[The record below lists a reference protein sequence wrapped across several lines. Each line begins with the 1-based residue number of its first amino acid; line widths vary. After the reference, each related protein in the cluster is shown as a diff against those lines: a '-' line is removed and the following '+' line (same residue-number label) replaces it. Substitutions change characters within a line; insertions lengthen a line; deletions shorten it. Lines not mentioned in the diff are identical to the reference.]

1 MRTKNYFVIASLMI
15 FSIVLASCNG
25 SSSAPAASLKSE
37 VDSVSYAYGVNLAD
51 QGGLIQYLE
60 QSGLIQSATNIE
72 YDYQMRI
79 AAADSTQKAALQK
92 EMKSMMDYV
101 LNKQAELYDKHFTEQ
116 EIDDILNFYK
126 TPAGKKVIEET
137 PKITK
142 ELFTDLMEN
151 YYPDMIKR
159 MEKIK

>member
-1 MRTKNYFVIASLMI
+1 MKKLFIITMLV
-15 FSIVLASCNG
+15 FSISITVF
-25 SSSAPAASLKSE
+25 SAETPKQKKIKELFQ
-37 VDSVSYAYGVNLAD
+37 VMD
-51 QGGLIQYLE
+51 IQE
-60 QSGLIQSATNIE
+60 TTNE
-72 YDYQMRI
+72 MSQMMLN
-79 AAADSTQKAALQK
+79 DTGNMKLSKNQKAAMQK
-92 EMKSMMDYV
+92 EMQSMMDYV

-126 TPAGKKVIEET
+126 TPAGKKIIEET

>member
-1 MRTKNYFVIASLMI
+1 MKKLFIITMLVFTINITV
-15 FSIVLASCNG
+15 FSAETPKQKKIKELFQVM
-25 SSSAPAASLKSE
+25 
-37 VDSVSYAYGVNLAD
+37 D
-51 QGGLIQYLE
+51 IQA
-60 QSGLIQSATNIE
+60 ATNEMSEMILN
-72 YDYQMRI
+72 DTGNMKL
-79 AAADSTQKAALQK
+79 SKNQKAAMQK
-92 EMKSMMDYV
+92 EMQSMMDYV
-101 LNKQAELYDKHFTEQ
+101 LNKQAELYDRHFTEQ

-126 TPAGKKVIEET
+126 TPAGKKIIEET

>member
-1 MRTKNYFVIASLMI
+1 MKKLFIITMLI
-15 FSIVLASCNG
+15 FAINITG
-25 SSSAPAASLKSE
+25 FSAETSKQKKIKELFQ
-37 VDSVSYAYGVNLAD
+37 VMD
-51 QGGLIQYLE
+51 IQA
-60 QSGLIQSATNIE
+60 ATNEIS
-72 YDYQMRI
+72 QMMLN
-79 AAADSTQKAALQK
+79 DTGNMKLSKNQKAAMQK
-92 EMKSMMDYV
+92 EMQSMMDYV

-126 TPAGKKVIEET
+126 TPAGKKIIEET

>member
-1 MRTKNYFVIASLMI
+1 MKKLFIITMLVFTINITV
-15 FSIVLASCNG
+15 FSAETSKQKKIKELFQVM
-25 SSSAPAASLKSE
+25 
-37 VDSVSYAYGVNLAD
+37 D
-51 QGGLIQYLE
+51 IQA
-60 QSGLIQSATNIE
+60 ATNEMSEMILN
-72 YDYQMRI
+72 DT
-79 AAADSTQKAALQK
+79 DSMKLSKNQKAAMQK
-92 EMKSMMDYV
+92 EMQSMMDYV
-101 LNKQAELYDKHFTEQ
+101 LNKQAELYDRHFTEQ

-126 TPAGKKVIEET
+126 TPAGKKIIEET

>member
-1 MRTKNYFVIASLMI
+1 MKKIFVMAVLI
-15 FSIVLASCNG
+15 FSMSITGFSAETAKQRKIKELFQIMDIQATTNEMSQMILNDEG
-25 SSSAPAASLKSE
+25 SM
-37 VDSVSYAYGVNLAD
+37 NL
-51 QGGLIQYLE
+51 
-60 QSGLIQSATNIE
+60 SKN
-72 YDYQMRI
+72 
-79 AAADSTQKAALQK
+79 QKAALQK

-101 LNKQAELYDKHFTEQ
+101 LNKQAELYDRHFTEQ

-126 TPAGKKVIEET
+126 TPAGKKIIEET

>member
-1 MRTKNYFVIASLMI
+1 MKKLFIITMLVFTINITV
-15 FSIVLASCNG
+15 FSAETPKQKKIKELFQVM
-25 SSSAPAASLKSE
+25 
-37 VDSVSYAYGVNLAD
+37 D
-51 QGGLIQYLE
+51 IQA
-60 QSGLIQSATNIE
+60 ATNEMSEMILN
-72 YDYQMRI
+72 DT
-79 AAADSTQKAALQK
+79 DSMKLSKNQKAAMQK
-92 EMKSMMDYV
+92 EMQSMMDYV
-101 LNKQAELYDKHFTEQ
+101 LNKQAELYDRHFTEQ

>member
-1 MRTKNYFVIASLMI
+1 MKKLFIITMLVFTINITV
-15 FSIVLASCNG
+15 FSAETPKQKKIKELFQVM
-25 SSSAPAASLKSE
+25 
-37 VDSVSYAYGVNLAD
+37 D
-51 QGGLIQYLE
+51 IQA
-60 QSGLIQSATNIE
+60 ATNEMSEMILN
-72 YDYQMRI
+72 DT
-79 AAADSTQKAALQK
+79 DSMKLSKNQKAALQK
-92 EMKSMMDYV
+92 EMQSMMDYV
-101 LNKQAELYDKHFTEQ
+101 LNKQAELYDRHFTEQ

-126 TPAGKKVIEET
+126 TPAGKKIIEET

>member
-1 MRTKNYFVIASLMI
+1 MKKLFIITMLI
-15 FSIVLASCNG
+15 FAINITG
-25 SSSAPAASLKSE
+25 FSAETSKQKKIKELFQ
-37 VDSVSYAYGVNLAD
+37 VMD
-51 QGGLIQYLE
+51 IQA
-60 QSGLIQSATNIE
+60 ATNEIS
-72 YDYQMRI
+72 QMMLN
-79 AAADSTQKAALQK
+79 DTGNMKLSKNQKAAMQK
-92 EMKSMMDYV
+92 EMQSMMDYV
-101 LNKQAELYDKHFTEQ
+101 LNKQAELYDRHFTEQ

-126 TPAGKKVIEET
+126 TPAGKKIIEET

>member
-1 MRTKNYFVIASLMI
+1 MKKLFIIIMLI
-15 FSIVLASCNG
+15 FSMSITG
-25 SSSAPAASLKSE
+25 FSAETSKQKKIKELFQVMDVQATTNEMSQMILNDTGNMSLSK
-37 VDSVSYAYGVNLAD
+37 N
-51 QGGLIQYLE
+51 Q
-60 QSGLIQSATNIE
+60 
-72 YDYQMRI
+72 R
-79 AAADSTQKAALQK
+79 AALQK
-92 EMKSMMDYV
+92 EMQSMMDYV
-101 LNKQAELYDKHFTEQ
+101 LNKQAELYDRHFTEQ

-142 ELFTDLMEN
+142 ELFIDLMEN

>member
-1 MRTKNYFVIASLMI
+1 MKKLFIITMLVFTINITV
-15 FSIVLASCNG
+15 FSAETPKQKKIKELFQVM
-25 SSSAPAASLKSE
+25 
-37 VDSVSYAYGVNLAD
+37 D
-51 QGGLIQYLE
+51 IQA
-60 QSGLIQSATNIE
+60 ATNEMSEMILN
-72 YDYQMRI
+72 DT
-79 AAADSTQKAALQK
+79 DSMKLSKNQKAAMQK
-92 EMKSMMDYV
+92 EMQSMMDYV
-101 LNKQAELYDKHFTEQ
+101 LNKQAELYDRHFTEQ

-142 ELFTDLMEN
+142 ELFIDLMEN

>member
-1 MRTKNYFVIASLMI
+1 MKKLFIITMLI
-15 FSIVLASCNG
+15 FAINITG
-25 SSSAPAASLKSE
+25 FSAETSKQKKIKELFQ
-37 VDSVSYAYGVNLAD
+37 VMD
-51 QGGLIQYLE
+51 IQA
-60 QSGLIQSATNIE
+60 ATNE
-72 YDYQMRI
+72 MSQMMLN
-79 AAADSTQKAALQK
+79 DTGNMKLSKNQKAAMQK
-92 EMKSMMDYV
+92 EMQSMMDYV

-126 TPAGKKVIEET
+126 TPAGKKIIEET

>member
-1 MRTKNYFVIASLMI
+1 MKKLFIITMLI
-15 FSIVLASCNG
+15 FTMNITVF
-25 SSSAPAASLKSE
+25 SAETPKQKKIKELFQ
-37 VDSVSYAYGVNLAD
+37 VMD
-51 QGGLIQYLE
+51 IQA
-60 QSGLIQSATNIE
+60 ATNEIS
-72 YDYQMRI
+72 QMMLN
-79 AAADSTQKAALQK
+79 DTGNMKLSKNQKAAMQK
-92 EMKSMMDYV
+92 EMQSMMDYV

-126 TPAGKKVIEET
+126 TPAGKKIIEET

>member
-1 MRTKNYFVIASLMI
+1 MKKIFVMAVLI
-15 FSIVLASCNG
+15 FSMSITG
-25 SSSAPAASLKSE
+25 FSAETAKQRKIKELFQIMDIQATTNEMSQMIL
-37 VDSVSYAYGVNLAD
+37 ND
-51 QGGLIQYLE
+51 QGNMNL
-60 QSGLIQSATNIE
+60 SK
-72 YDYQMRI
+72 
-79 AAADSTQKAALQK
+79 TQKTALQK

-116 EIDDILNFYK
+116 EIDEILNFYK

-159 MEKIK
+159 LEKIK

>member
-1 MRTKNYFVIASLMI
+1 MKKLFNITMLVYSINITV
-15 FSIVLASCNG
+15 FSAETPKQKKIKELFQVM
-25 SSSAPAASLKSE
+25 
-37 VDSVSYAYGVNLAD
+37 D
-51 QGGLIQYLE
+51 IQA
-60 QSGLIQSATNIE
+60 ATNEMSEMILN
-72 YDYQMRI
+72 DT
-79 AAADSTQKAALQK
+79 DSMKLSKNQKAAMQK
-92 EMKSMMDYV
+92 EMQSMMDYV
-101 LNKQAELYDKHFTEQ
+101 LNKQAELYDRHFTEQ

-126 TPAGKKVIEET
+126 TPAGKKIIEET

>member
-1 MRTKNYFVIASLMI
+1 MKKLFIITMLI
-15 FSIVLASCNG
+15 FAINITG
-25 SSSAPAASLKSE
+25 FSAETSKQKKIKELFQ
-37 VDSVSYAYGVNLAD
+37 VMD
-51 QGGLIQYLE
+51 IQA
-60 QSGLIQSATNIE
+60 ATNEIS
-72 YDYQMRI
+72 QMMLN
-79 AAADSTQKAALQK
+79 DTGNMKLSKNQKAAMQK
-92 EMKSMMDYV
+92 EMQSMMDYV
-101 LNKQAELYDKHFTEQ
+101 LNKQADLYDKHFTEQ

-126 TPAGKKVIEET
+126 TPAGKKIIEET

>member
-1 MRTKNYFVIASLMI
+1 MKKLFIITMLVFTINITV
-15 FSIVLASCNG
+15 FSAETPKQKKIKELFQVM
-25 SSSAPAASLKSE
+25 
-37 VDSVSYAYGVNLAD
+37 D
-51 QGGLIQYLE
+51 IQA
-60 QSGLIQSATNIE
+60 ATNEMSEMIL
-72 YDYQMRI
+72 YDT
-79 AAADSTQKAALQK
+79 DSMKLSKNQKAAMQK
-92 EMKSMMDYV
+92 EMQSMMDNV
-101 LNKQAELYDKHFTEQ
+101 LNKQAELYDRHFTEQ

-126 TPAGKKVIEET
+126 TPAGKKIIEET

>member
-1 MRTKNYFVIASLMI
+1 MKKLFIIIILI
-15 FSIVLASCNG
+15 FSMSITG
-25 SSSAPAASLKSE
+25 FSAETSKQKKIKELFQVMDVQATTNEMSQMILNDTGNMSLSK
-37 VDSVSYAYGVNLAD
+37 N
-51 QGGLIQYLE
+51 Q
-60 QSGLIQSATNIE
+60 
-72 YDYQMRI
+72 R
-79 AAADSTQKAALQK
+79 AALQK
-92 EMKSMMDYV
+92 EMQSMMDYV
-101 LNKQAELYDKHFTEQ
+101 LNKQAELYDRHFTEQ

>member
-1 MRTKNYFVIASLMI
+1 MLVFTINITV
-15 FSIVLASCNG
+15 FSAETPKQKKIKELFQVM
-25 SSSAPAASLKSE
+25 
-37 VDSVSYAYGVNLAD
+37 D
-51 QGGLIQYLE
+51 IQA
-60 QSGLIQSATNIE
+60 ATNEMSEMILN
-72 YDYQMRI
+72 DT
-79 AAADSTQKAALQK
+79 DSMKLSKNQKAAMQK
-92 EMKSMMDYV
+92 EMQSMMDYV
-101 LNKQAELYDKHFTEQ
+101 LNKQAELYDRHFTEQ

-126 TPAGKKVIEET
+126 TPAGKKIIEET

>member
-1 MRTKNYFVIASLMI
+1 MKKLFIILMLI
-15 FSIVLASCNG
+15 FSMSITG
-25 SSSAPAASLKSE
+25 FSAETSKQKKIKELFQIMDIQATTNEMSQMILNDTGNMSLSK
-37 VDSVSYAYGVNLAD
+37 N
-51 QGGLIQYLE
+51 Q
-60 QSGLIQSATNIE
+60 
-72 YDYQMRI
+72 R
-79 AAADSTQKAALQK
+79 AALQK
-92 EMKSMMDYV
+92 EMQSMMDYV

-126 TPAGKKVIEET
+126 TPAGKKIIEET

>member
-1 MRTKNYFVIASLMI
+1 MKKLFIITMLVFTISITV
-15 FSIVLASCNG
+15 FSAETPKQKKIKELFQVM
-25 SSSAPAASLKSE
+25 
-37 VDSVSYAYGVNLAD
+37 D
-51 QGGLIQYLE
+51 IQA
-60 QSGLIQSATNIE
+60 ATNEMSEMILN
-72 YDYQMRI
+72 DT
-79 AAADSTQKAALQK
+79 DSMKLSKNQKAAMQK
-92 EMKSMMDYV
+92 EMQSMMDYV
-101 LNKQAELYDKHFTEQ
+101 LNKQAELYDRHFTEQ

-126 TPAGKKVIEET
+126 TPAGKKIIEET

>member
-1 MRTKNYFVIASLMI
+1 MKKLFIITMLV
-15 FSIVLASCNG
+15 FSISITVF
-25 SSSAPAASLKSE
+25 SAETPKQKKIKELFQ
-37 VDSVSYAYGVNLAD
+37 VMD
-51 QGGLIQYLE
+51 IQE
-60 QSGLIQSATNIE
+60 TTNE
-72 YDYQMRI
+72 MSQMMLN
-79 AAADSTQKAALQK
+79 DTGNMKLSKNQKAAMQK
-92 EMKSMMDYV
+92 EMQSMMDYV

-126 TPAGKKVIEET
+126 TPAGKKIIEET

-159 MEKIK
+159 LEKIK

>member
-1 MRTKNYFVIASLMI
+1 MKKLFIIIMLI
-15 FSIVLASCNG
+15 FSMSITG
-25 SSSAPAASLKSE
+25 FSAETSKQKKIKELFQVMDVQATTNEMSQMILNDTGNMSLSK
-37 VDSVSYAYGVNLAD
+37 N
-51 QGGLIQYLE
+51 
-60 QSGLIQSATNIE
+60 
-72 YDYQMRI
+72 
-79 AAADSTQKAALQK
+79 QKAAMQK
-92 EMKSMMDYV
+92 EMQSMMDYV
-101 LNKQAELYDKHFTEQ
+101 LNKQAELYDRHFTEQ

-126 TPAGKKVIEET
+126 TPAGKKIIEET

>member
-1 MRTKNYFVIASLMI
+1 MKKLFIIAMLI
-15 FSIVLASCNG
+15 FSMSITG
-25 SSSAPAASLKSE
+25 FSAETSKQKKIKELFQIMDIQATTNEMSQMILNDTGNMSLSK
-37 VDSVSYAYGVNLAD
+37 N
-51 QGGLIQYLE
+51 Q
-60 QSGLIQSATNIE
+60 
-72 YDYQMRI
+72 R
-79 AAADSTQKAALQK
+79 AALQK
-92 EMKSMMDYV
+92 EMQSMMDYV
-101 LNKQAELYDKHFTEQ
+101 LNKQAELYDRHFTEQ

-126 TPAGKKVIEET
+126 TPAGKKIIEET

>member
-1 MRTKNYFVIASLMI
+1 MLI
-15 FSIVLASCNG
+15 FAINITG
-25 SSSAPAASLKSE
+25 FSAETSKQKKIKELFQ
-37 VDSVSYAYGVNLAD
+37 VMD
-51 QGGLIQYLE
+51 IQA
-60 QSGLIQSATNIE
+60 ATNEIS
-72 YDYQMRI
+72 QMMLN
-79 AAADSTQKAALQK
+79 DTGNMKLSKNQKAAMQK
-92 EMKSMMDYV
+92 EMQSMMDYV

-126 TPAGKKVIEET
+126 TPAGKKIIEET

>member
-1 MRTKNYFVIASLMI
+1 MKKLFIIAMLI
-15 FSIVLASCNG
+15 FSMSITG
-25 SSSAPAASLKSE
+25 FSAETSKQKKIKELFQIMDIQATTNEMSQMILNDTGNMSLSK
-37 VDSVSYAYGVNLAD
+37 N
-51 QGGLIQYLE
+51 Q
-60 QSGLIQSATNIE
+60 
-72 YDYQMRI
+72 R
-79 AAADSTQKAALQK
+79 AALQK
-92 EMKSMMDYV
+92 EMQSMMDYV
-101 LNKQAELYDKHFTEQ
+101 LNKQAELYDRHFTEQ

>member
-1 MRTKNYFVIASLMI
+1 MKKLFIITMLVFTINITV
-15 FSIVLASCNG
+15 FSAETPKQKKIKELFQVM
-25 SSSAPAASLKSE
+25 
-37 VDSVSYAYGVNLAD
+37 D
-51 QGGLIQYLE
+51 IQA
-60 QSGLIQSATNIE
+60 ATNEMSEMILN
-72 YDYQMRI
+72 DT
-79 AAADSTQKAALQK
+79 DSMKLSKNQKAAMRK
-92 EMKSMMDYV
+92 EMQSMMDYV
-101 LNKQAELYDKHFTEQ
+101 LNKQAELYDRHFTEQ

-126 TPAGKKVIEET
+126 TPAGKKIIEET

>member
-1 MRTKNYFVIASLMI
+1 MKKLFIITMLVFTINITV
-15 FSIVLASCNG
+15 FSAETPKQKKIKELFQVM
-25 SSSAPAASLKSE
+25 
-37 VDSVSYAYGVNLAD
+37 D
-51 QGGLIQYLE
+51 IQA
-60 QSGLIQSATNIE
+60 ATNEIS
-72 YDYQMRI
+72 QMMLN
-79 AAADSTQKAALQK
+79 DTGNMKLSKNQKAAMQK
-92 EMKSMMDYV
+92 EMQSMMDYV

-126 TPAGKKVIEET
+126 TPAGKKIIEET